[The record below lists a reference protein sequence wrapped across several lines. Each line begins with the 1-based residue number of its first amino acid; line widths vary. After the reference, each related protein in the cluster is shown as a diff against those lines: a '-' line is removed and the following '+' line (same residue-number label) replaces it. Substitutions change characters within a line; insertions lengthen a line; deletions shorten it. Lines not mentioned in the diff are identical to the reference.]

1 MKQTI
6 SGTTSEKIIEYCN
19 EVVISG
25 TGKKARPA
33 GYAIGG
39 KTGTAETVVN
49 GVRSEEDYVVSFMG
63 YAPAD
68 DPQIAIYVV
77 IDRPNMPDQTGGTAE
92 ACLITKEI
100 LTEVLPY
107 LNIYMTEE
115 LSEEEIADLEA
126 RGLYNANL
134 VKPDEE
140 TSEEGE
146 DGEEGAEGE
155 EGTEGETSE
164 EPQKPEVQIDP
175 ETGYAIDPYTGEFLD
190 PETGRP
196 INPGSG
202 LIQGGPEESEEPE
215 E

>member
-1 MKQTI
+1 M
-6 SGTTSEKIIEYCN
+6 
-19 EVVISG
+19 
-25 TGKKARPA
+25 
-33 GYAIGG
+33 
-39 KTGTAETVVN
+39 
-49 GVRSEEDYVVSFMG
+49 
-63 YAPAD
+63 
-68 DPQIAIYVV
+68 
-77 IDRPNMPDQTGGTAE
+77 
-92 ACLITKEI
+92 
-100 LTEVLPY
+100 
-107 LNIYMTEE
+107 
-115 LSEEEIADLEA
+115 EA

-140 TSEEGE
+140 TTEE
-146 DGEEGAEGE
+146 GEEGAEGE
-155 EGTEGETSE
+155 EGTEDESFA